1 MNNVKFYKNSLAIHY
16 IYSNFGSM
24 TTNTDSKLKKLFEN
38 HVPGS
43 VLLASWLDKN
53 GFSHDLQKYYRR
65 SGWLESMGVGAFK
78 MSKETV
84 NWQGGLFAL
93 QSQAKLPVH
102 VGGLTA
108 LSLQGYA
115 HYFRFDKETVYLF
128 SQAQIKLPAWFRN
141 YKWENLIKHI
151 QTSILPPE
159 IGLMVFEDKNLSIQI
174 ATPERAI
181 LECLYLTPNNLD
193 IMECYQIFEGLTNI
207 RPKLMQQLLEAC
219 SSVKV
224 KRLFLYMAH
233 KAQHQWLS
241 FMELSAISLGQGD
254 RSLVKGGVYIAQF
267 QISVPK
273 ELASL

>member
-1 MNNVKFYKNSLAIHY
+1 LAFHY

-24 TTNTDSKLKKLFEN
+24 TTNIGSKLKKLFEN

-108 LSLQGYA
+108 LSLHGLA
-115 HYFRFDKETVYLF
+115 HYFRLGEETVFLF
-128 SQAQIKLPAWFRN
+128 SQAQIKLPAWFSKYSWGTN
-141 YKWENLIKHI
+141 IKHI
-151 QTSILPPE
+151 RTSILPSE
-159 IGLMVFEDKNLSIQI
+159 LGLANFEARTLSIQI

-181 LECLYLTPNNLD
+181 LESLYLAPEHLD
-193 IMECYQIFEGLTNI
+193 LVECYQIFEGLTNI

-241 FMELSAISLGQGD
+241 FMELSDISLGKGD
-254 RSLVKGGVYIAQF
+254 RSLVKGGVYIPQF
-267 QISVPK
+267 HISIPK